1 MDQFTEDCIVLV
13 VASSIYNEKDYI
25 RNYEDFLNAK

>member
-1 MDQFTEDCIVLV
+1 LV

-25 RNYEDFLNAK
+25 RNYEDFLNAKWIK